1 MFLKRIEMQGF
12 KSFADKTIITFD
24 HSLTGIVGPNG
35 CGKSNITDAVR
46 WVLGEQ
52 SAKSMRGDKMNDVI
66 FAGSADRRKVN
77 MAEVTLV
84 FDNSSKVLN
93 DDREELEV
101 TRRLY
106 RDSGD
111 AEYLINRRNVRLKDV
126 IDLFLDTGL
135 GRDSLSIIS
144 QGNVLAFAEA
154 KPYERRGIFEEAA
167 GVAKYKKRKMES
179 ISRLS
184 RTAANLERVGDILAE
199 LEKQVS
205 PLKRQARKAEI
216 YREKK
221 ARLEE
226 IEISVLVSDIEQFN
240 EEIESAKNTLFD
252 IETRAQMYS
261 TSIQVSE
268 LKIQEGRKS
277 IQQLDTEIAML
288 QDELLANYNEVA
300 ALEARKT
307 ELDERRKYIVETGDN
322 EQKAKELREML
333 DAAKIE
339 YDDRKERLDT
349 LQREIQL
356 LSEQLSQAAQA
367 MIDSD
372 AAYEKESTLLRG
384 LENRKNVL
392 DQLIRSPFNNQAGIR
407 SVMESRNA
415 LHGIL
420 GVVGQVLDVQNG
432 YEEAIATAL
441 GGSMNNIVTADEQAA
456 RDAIRFLNRNQSGR
470 ATFLPLNVVQPRY
483 VNRDSRVICD
493 SVEGFLGT
501 ASEFVS
507 CEEQFDII
515 VQGLLGNVLVVDT
528 METGNELSAMTKRM
542 YKIVTLNGEVIHRG
556 GSMTGGKTRHDTN
569 IVTMRREAAEI
580 DQQLDSQKA
589 RAEMARKAHDSAV
602 SNREIISKRIQEKRF
617 ALAALE
623 PVVEAKQA
631 KYEKLRNDYSLITP
645 GEEVDMADVHAD
657 ELVIS
662 LNNAYL
668 RRDEITTSIKTKRQE
683 RVSLNSDNDRKEA
696 QLRQVR
702 NDLRLAEASAQAIRI
717 DQSRIETRLENALQR
732 LTGEYQMTYEYARTR
747 ISSEPVENAKEEVA
761 TLRAEI
767 DRLGNIN
774 MNAPEEYTEVNER
787 YENTKKQLE
796 ELTEARDKILS
807 AIDEMD
813 TVMKK
818 QFRTMFDKI
827 NVEFNDIFRTLY
839 GGGKAMLVL
848 EDPSDI
854 LNTGIDIDAQPPGK
868 AVQNNKLF
876 SGGEKSLIALCVLFA
891 ILRVKPVPLVILDE
905 VEAALDPTN
914 VERFAQFLHRYTDRT
929 QFIVVTHRPG
939 TMENTDVLFGVT
951 MQHQGVSQMLKV
963 ELREAIDMAEPA
975 ALEAVS

>member
-1 MFLKRIEMQGF
+1 MKPSSSKAR
-12 KSFADKTIITFD
+12 
-24 HSLTGIVGPNG
+24 
-35 CGKSNITDAVR
+35 ITD
-46 WVLGEQ
+46 
-52 SAKSMRGDKMNDVI
+52 
-66 FAGSADRRKVN
+66 
-77 MAEVTLV
+77 
-84 FDNSSKVLN
+84 
-93 DDREELEV
+93 
-101 TRRLY
+101 
-106 RDSGD
+106 SGG
-111 AEYLINRRNVRLKDV
+111 IQR
-126 IDLFLDTGL
+126 FLSG
-135 GRDSLSIIS
+135 
-144 QGNVLAFAEA
+144 
-154 KPYERRGIFEEAA
+154 
-167 GVAKYKKRKMES
+167 
-179 ISRLS
+179 
-184 RTAANLERVGDILAE
+184 
-199 LEKQVS
+199 
-205 PLKRQARKAEI
+205 
-216 YREKK
+216 
-221 ARLEE
+221 
-226 IEISVLVSDIEQFN
+226 
-240 EEIESAKNTLFD
+240 
-252 IETRAQMYS
+252 

-277 IQQLDTEIAML
+277 IQQLDTEIATL

-372 AAYEKESTLLRG
+372 AAYEKEATLLRG

-407 SVMESRNA
+407 SVMESRHA

-420 GVVGQVLDVQNG
+420 GVVGQVLEVQNG

-441 GGSMNNIVTADEQAA
+441 GGAMNNIVTSDEQAA

-470 ATFLPLNVVQPRY
+470 ATFLPLTVVQPRY
-483 VNRDSRVICD
+483 VSRDSRVICD

-580 DQQLDSQKA
+580 EQQLDSQKA

-631 KYEKLRNDYSLITP
+631 KYEKLRNDYALITP
-645 GEEVDMADVHAD
+645 GDEVDMADVHAD

-683 RVSLNSDNDRKEA
+683 RISLNSDNDRKEA

-732 LTGEYQMTYEYARTR
+732 LTGEYQMTYEYARTK

-839 GGGKAMLVL
+839 GGGKAMLIL